1 MDSLTI
7 IYGDSSNAEI
17 SKIAH
22 DTAFVESLIQ
32 SNSHDHDKLICSI
45 YKIPYVIRP
54 LGWTSDYGH
63 LFTREQII
71 NLDSMLDDF
80 EKRTTNEIAIV
91 TFDSSFIHD
100 EDFDSIVLSIH
111 NLWRVGKADK
121 NNGILI
127 GISTANRKI
136 RISNGYGIEDKLSDK
151 ETKEIIE
158 NIIVPAFKKGDYFD
172 GLKIAIEEIMK
183 KV

>member
-1 MDSLTI
+1 
-7 IYGDSSNAEI
+7 
-17 SKIAH
+17 
-22 DTAFVESLIQ
+22 
-32 SNSHDHDKLICSI
+32 
-45 YKIPYVIRP
+45 
-54 LGWTSDYGH
+54 
-63 LFTREQII
+63 
-71 NLDSMLDDF
+71 MLDDF